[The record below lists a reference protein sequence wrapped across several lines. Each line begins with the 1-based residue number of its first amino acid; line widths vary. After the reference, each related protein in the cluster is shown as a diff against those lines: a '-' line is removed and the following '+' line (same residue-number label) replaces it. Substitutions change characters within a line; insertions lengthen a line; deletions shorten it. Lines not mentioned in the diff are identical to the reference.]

1 MRETPIEGGMRIEN
15 VVGYWLTEFRE
26 QSGRSQTAIGV
37 ELGKHLDKPWP
48 RQAVSAAE
56 NGRRAFTAAELVAF
70 AVVLEC
76 SVADLVT
83 PPPNVTSI
91 ELSSKPGLPVGT
103 THSADRSGVADLA
116 DISDQIASIKAT
128 FPIWRDE
135 TIAGLSKME
144 QQINQAYRS
153 SAKALRN
160 HGIDPFKVNDNGA
173 LEGLD
178 KSG

>member
-1 MRETPIEGGMRIEN
+1 MRIEN

-70 AVVLEC
+70 AVVLDC

-83 PPPNVTSI
+83 PPPNVASI
-91 ELSSKPGLPVGT
+91 ELSTKPGLVVIA
-103 THSADRSGVADLA
+103 THTAGSPGVSDLA
-116 DISDQIASIKAT
+116 AIRDQIASIKAA
-128 FPIWRDE
+128 FPAWRGE

-160 HGIDPFKVNDNGA
+160 LPVDRDQEMRACSPSEQAATTNG
-173 LEGLD
+173 D
-178 KSG
+178 T